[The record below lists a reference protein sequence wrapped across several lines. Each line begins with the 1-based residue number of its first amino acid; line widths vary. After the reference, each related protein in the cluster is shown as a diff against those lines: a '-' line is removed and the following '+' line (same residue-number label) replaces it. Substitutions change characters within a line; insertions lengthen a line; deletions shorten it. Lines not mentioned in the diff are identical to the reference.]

1 MRTGCRVGKKEVV
14 ALCYVDDIL
23 ISQLTY
29 SPQEIKGAIE
39 TTGVGETVNVKDFL
53 PPSSR
58 NLTITIIMHACS
70 HVCPNTIFIM
80 LFMFPSLGTHS
91 NENWL

>member
-1 MRTGCRVGKKEVV
+1 MV

-23 ISQLTY
+23 IRQLTHN
-29 SPQEIKGAIE
+29 PEEIKGAIE
-39 TTGVGETVNVKDFL
+39 ATSVGETVNVKDFL

-58 NLTITIIMHACS
+58 NLTITIMHACS

-80 LFMFPSLGTHS
+80 LFMFPFLGTHS